1 MPLAHK
7 RVQVTRPVYENS
19 LAIGIVG
26 IALPALHSV
35 VAGRYF
41 LLPESNKDLNIVEDL
56 LFSESELELLP

>member
-41 LLPESNKDLNIVEDL
+41 LLPESNKIVEDL